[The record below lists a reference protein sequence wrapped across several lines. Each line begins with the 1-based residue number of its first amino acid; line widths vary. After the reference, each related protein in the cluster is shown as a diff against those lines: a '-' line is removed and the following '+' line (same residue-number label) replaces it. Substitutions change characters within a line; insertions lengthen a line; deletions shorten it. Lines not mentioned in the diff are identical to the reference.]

1 MSSTTTAKQR
11 AAFHASNTASTSND
25 GVFQGLFAARRRRAR
40 SILSAP
46 SAAAAGVDDRRREIE
61 DERRSSISHPSAA
74 SSSSSSNNSSRG
86 GEDHRHSQQ
95 PTNNEATS
103 LGDKCGMAEGREE
116 DARPTTTT
124 TRRALDKYLGMHQSQ
139 QQQQR
144 THNDKQVQQQL
155 LNASNNNNSN
165 NNNGSGKSSST
176 KKMLLLQKTTT
187 KKTVDSFT
195 TTTATPLSRTGSSS
209 ASKSKSSSDDDDDD
223 GIIHDEKMMAKDVV
237 IGVLR
242 RPPPPSSTATTNN
255 DIPAVAR
262 SSSSSSSPMLL
273 PPPPPIVAKKLSC
286 NNNENNDGSSSSSM
300 GGVVAKPMAAMGLKA
315 RMEALL
321 ISSSSSII
329 TSSSSTSTSYN
340 NASSYAISDAIS
352 DDTLLFTEKEM
363 REGEEEKCIGGIGGG
378 GLIRIMDNYKEE
390 VVVVPLTTT
399 TTVEMTS
406 NVIGL
411 KERMEALLISTA
423 TTEATTTIEA
433 TAETNVTRNGMT
445 TNDIMAPRLTNDNSS
460 SCRDMKGGD
469 VLEEV
474 RYDDNDDEEQQQRQ
488 QQSNVVDDDV
498 KFRAF
503 INGLCR
509 EVSGDHTELWSSFQS
524 LCGREVQV
532 PLCTNNDDNA
542 SNNGVNDESTMTNNT
557 TKKKSKRIKMD
568 NQTQETLTIIHR
580 NLMSNERIKGR
591 FMTSNCQ
598 LVNDKRYYKEIGRS
612 SRKQR
617 PNEELS
623 SSSSTTTMRKDETTA
638 TSIVVVTSSTKGKLG
653 RSEIIS
659 SPLPT
664 PTNVGGG
671 SNSPTNISP
680 FGTVKLRH
688 VNRDSPRKKSRTSST
703 SLSLSP
709 LMISTDTTDPTKEG
723 GVGVVVVPSWS
734 NVHYLRTT
742 PKSTP
747 TTSPINTTT
756 ASSNHVLSRTATI
769 ATNNGHATTLASSSS
784 SVSNASLFNVG
795 DIINLDTLLNENKTD
810 VSSNS
815 VKDDDYGDDE
825 VMIFPL
831 ESSKNSISEEEEI
844 IDNTFV
850 IVRRLVLF
858 TVNTSAAVTT
868 TTINVGS
875 KRIARV
881 TWSCLRSEIRSLTL
895 NVEATG
901 VDVSHVHGQTSLLF
915 NSANVCLDFAQAF
928 YNCRGGTTAITT
940 TTANFTSPI
949 TTSLVATKEKG
960 YGGADDKKKSIHE
973 TEMRT
978 VNVVSNDLAE
988 DEKRLLDRY
997 RQFSQSDRTKLR
1009 LTCLSPQGGMQV
1021 MEVALSPPTTTSI
1034 ITNSSIV
1041 DADNNTTSTAV
1052 KNVVGEIHQPTL
1064 SYEDEI
1070 TASKY
1075 RKMLSMGILPD
1086 AVRHKMT
1093 SDDIAPIIM
1102 ATVLDE
1108 ITNANNVNDDK
1119 HLTDDEETIAAKYR
1133 SMMKMGVPIDGVR
1146 HKMAIEG
1153 VSSNI
1158 VKSVCDDITPLPR
1171 AAGGATQL
1179 TSDEEIIASKY
1190 RKMLKVGIP
1199 LDDVKHKMGLDGIDL
1214 KIVSVIA
1221 GDATQLSDSRVD
1233 ESDTAPDLPT
1243 KNTNALCPTLSKD
1256 EEAIATKYRNMLK
1269 VCIPKDAIRHKMKQE
1284 GVIDKIM
1291 DAVIGKEVDISGS
1304 SSSSIGLLDQQ
1315 SLVQATNNKKTK
1327 TIAFHWTTSNLAPEL
1342 LEKSIFGRTELK
1354 KKRKLIST
1362 NPEELDIKKLEEVF
1376 QKKHNNATTKKMTV
1390 GQEDTNDMAKL
1401 LDLTR
1406 ANNVAISLKA
1416 FNDFTFRSLA
1426 ETINDIDPDYKIDS
1440 ERVQFIPNLLPS
1452 ANEIQS
1458 IKKYSGD
1465 DDRLITAELFFR
1477 HLVPIKRIEDK
1488 VKVMRAMSTFDEN
1501 VKEARAGFTALQV
1514 VCGQIMDSEK
1524 LIQVLEMVLNI
1535 GNLMNAGTLDGGVE
1549 AFKFESLPKLSQTKS
1564 ADGKTTILDYIVE
1577 SFIEKG
1583 DRETLLLMSEFP
1595 TIQDS
1600 CRLSI
1605 GDLMNNL
1612 TLLRNDYKLCKSELT
1627 SMKRDQSSKRL
1638 TRSMSKKIE
1647 DEISINDHPR
1657 GALFAE
1663 IKSRSSKYEDDDPR
1677 NALFAAIKNKQIPQ
1691 SADIDEE
1698 SPTYTPG
1705 VHRLQIFLNESK
1717 STLAL
1722 AEKDQDAAIRAC
1734 KVCTVLSVVVSPPV
1748 FYTH

>member
-1 MSSTTTAKQR
+1 
-11 AAFHASNTASTSND
+11 
-25 GVFQGLFAARRRRAR
+25 
-40 SILSAP
+40 
-46 SAAAAGVDDRRREIE
+46 
-61 DERRSSISHPSAA
+61 
-74 SSSSSSNNSSRG
+74 
-86 GEDHRHSQQ
+86 
-95 PTNNEATS
+95 
-103 LGDKCGMAEGREE
+103 
-116 DARPTTTT
+116 
-124 TRRALDKYLGMHQSQ
+124 
-139 QQQQR
+139 
-144 THNDKQVQQQL
+144 
-155 LNASNNNNSN
+155 
-165 NNNGSGKSSST
+165 
-176 KKMLLLQKTTT
+176 
-187 KKTVDSFT
+187 
-195 TTTATPLSRTGSSS
+195 
-209 ASKSKSSSDDDDDD
+209 
-223 GIIHDEKMMAKDVV
+223 
-237 IGVLR
+237 
-242 RPPPPSSTATTNN
+242 
-255 DIPAVAR
+255 
-262 SSSSSSSPMLL
+262 
-273 PPPPPIVAKKLSC
+273 
-286 NNNENNDGSSSSSM
+286 
-300 GGVVAKPMAAMGLKA
+300 
-315 RMEALL
+315 
-321 ISSSSSII
+321 
-329 TSSSSTSTSYN
+329 
-340 NASSYAISDAIS
+340 
-352 DDTLLFTEKEM
+352 
-363 REGEEEKCIGGIGGG
+363 
-378 GLIRIMDNYKEE
+378 MD
-390 VVVVPLTTT
+390 
-399 TTVEMTS
+399 
-406 NVIGL
+406 
-411 KERMEALLISTA
+411 
-423 TTEATTTIEA
+423 
-433 TAETNVTRNGMT
+433 
-445 TNDIMAPRLTNDNSS
+445 
-460 SCRDMKGGD
+460 
-469 VLEEV
+469 
-474 RYDDNDDEEQQQRQ
+474 
-488 QQSNVVDDDV
+488 
-498 KFRAF
+498 
-503 INGLCR
+503 
-509 EVSGDHTELWSSFQS
+509 
-524 LCGREVQV
+524 
-532 PLCTNNDDNA
+532 
-542 SNNGVNDESTMTNNT
+542 DESTMTNTTT
-557 TKKKSKRIKMD
+557 TKKSKKIKMD

-580 NLMSNERIKGR
+580 NLISNERIKGR

-598 LVNDKRYYKEIGRS
+598 LVNDKRYYKEIGRL
-612 SRKQR
+612 SRKQQQQQR
-617 PNEELS
+617 DATTNEELS
-623 SSSSTTTMRKDETTA
+623 SSSTTTTMRKDETTA
-638 TSIVVVTSSTKGKLG
+638 TSIVVTSSTKEKLVQ
-653 RSEIIS
+653 SEIIS

-688 VNRDSPRKKSRTSST
+688 VNRDSPRKKSRTSS
-703 SLSLSP
+703 SSSLSP
-709 LMISTDTTDPTKEG
+709 LMIRTDTTDPTKEG
-723 GVGVVVVPSWS
+723 GMGVVVPSWS

-747 TTSPINTTT
+747 TTSPVYNTT
-756 ASSNHVLSRTATI
+756 ASSNHVLSLTATI
-769 ATNNGHATTLASSSS
+769 ATNNGQATTLASSS
-784 SVSNASLFNVG
+784 SVSNASLFTVG
-795 DIINLDTLLNENKTD
+795 DTINLDTLLNKNKTD
-810 VSSNS
+810 VSSNT
-815 VKDDDYGDDE
+815 VKEDDDYSDDE

-831 ESSKNSISEEEEI
+831 KSSKNSISEEEEI
-844 IDNTFV
+844 IDTFV

-868 TTINVGS
+868 TINVGS
-875 KRIARV
+875 QRIARV

-928 YNCRGGTTAITT
+928 YNCRGGTTATT
-940 TTANFTSPI
+940 TTTTTNFTSPI
-949 TTSLVATKEKG
+949 TTSLVATKEKE
-960 YGGADDKKKSIHE
+960 YVGADDKKSNHE

-1009 LTCLSPQGGMQV
+1009 LTCLSPQGEMQV
-1021 MEVALSPPTTTSI
+1021 MEVALSPTTTSI
-1034 ITNSSIV
+1034 ITESSIV
-1041 DADNNTTSTAV
+1041 DADNNTTSTTV
-1052 KNVVGEIHQPTL
+1052 KNVVGGIHQSNL

-1075 RKMLSMGILPD
+1075 CKMLSMGILPD

-1093 SDDIAPIIM
+1093 SDDIAPIII

-1119 HLTDDEETIAAKYR
+1119 HLTDDEETIVAKYR
-1133 SMMKMGVPIDGVR
+1133 SMMKMGVSIDGVR

-1153 VSSNI
+1153 VSSKI
-1158 VKSVCDDITPLPR
+1158 IKSVCDDITPLPQ

-1190 RKMLKVGIP
+1190 RKMLKVGVP

-1221 GDATQLSDSRVD
+1221 GDATPLSDSRVD
-1233 ESDTAPDLPT
+1233 ESDIAPDLPT
-1243 KNTNALCPTLSKD
+1243 RNTNALGPTLSKD

-1291 DAVIGKEVDISGS
+1291 DAVLGKEVDIGGS
-1304 SSSSIGLLDQQ
+1304 SSSSKGLLDQQ
-1315 SLVQATNNKKTK
+1315 SLVQATINKKTK

-1376 QKKHNNATTKKMTV
+1376 QKKQNNATTKKMTV

-1426 ETINDIDPDYKIDS
+1426 ETINDIDPDCKIDS

-1488 VKVMRAMSTFDEN
+1488 VNVMRAMSTFDEN

-1595 TIQDS
+1595 TIHDS

-1612 TLLRNDYKLCKSELT
+1612 TLLRNDFKLCKSELT

-1663 IKSRSSKYEDDDPR
+1663 IKSRSSKNEDDDPR

-1698 SPTYTPG
+1698 SPSYTPG